1 MRSKLLPVVLLN
13 TALGLLAIAPPTYP
27 RPVSTTSVGIYDN
40 HFLPRTHYVSAGTT
54 VEWKNYGF
62 HYHTVSSS
70 LGLFDSGQLGH
81 GQVFGY
87 TFDRPGTYVY
97 FCQMHPKKM
106 QGAIVVMPDHGA
118 GTDHGASVQR

>member
-1 MRSKLLPVVLLN
+1 M
-13 TALGLLAIAPPTYP
+13 
-27 RPVSTTSVGIYDN
+27 
-40 HFLPRTHYVSAGTT
+40 SAGTT

-106 QGAIVVMPDHGA
+106 QGAVVVMPNYGA
-118 GTDHGASVQR
+118 RTDHGASVPREMKSRP